1 MKHQFVAQWSP
12 NTHANN
18 FLQTEWVVFKNLY
31 TCTYKYIFA
40 ITIRGEKTLNL
51 RVSGKELWEVWREE
65 REERNVVTKL
75 QSQKLLVKGRT

>member
-31 TCTYKYIFA
+31 ACTYKYIFA
-40 ITIRGEKTLNL
+40 ITIRGEK
-51 RVSGKELWEVWREE
+51 KP
-65 REERNVVTKL
+65 
-75 QSQKLLVKGRT
+75 